1 MLFLD
6 ISFSLL
12 LKEKLCP
19 SSLFNWISF
28 FDSLFLETLSKLSGL
43 LVKLFIFILI
53 SLFILILISLLI
65 LLFLL
70 FSPGV
75 YSFDLFVNNFF
86 CSLFSLL
93 LLFCGL
99 ISTFSGGWTVM
110 TWSLLIN
117 ILLLLIPFFSELR
130 DSIGLIKSFLE
141 VSLLKGLSSRF
152 FTSMGLF
159 AWERFSS
166 PPHKLF
172 YANKINIIIILTHT
186 FT

>member
-6 ISFSLL
+6 NSFSLL

-19 SSLFNWISF
+19 SSLFIWISF
-28 FDSLFLETLSKLSGL
+28 FDSLFLETLSKLSRL
-43 LVKLFIFILI
+43 FVKLFIFILI

-70 FSPGV
+70 NSPGV

-86 CSLFSLL
+86 CSLISLL
-93 LLFCGL
+93 LLFWGF

-117 ILLLLIPFFSELR
+117 ILLLIPFFSELR

-141 VSLLKGLSSRF
+141 LSLLKGLSSRF

>member
-1 MLFLD
+1 
-6 ISFSLL
+6 
-12 LKEKLCP
+12 
-19 SSLFNWISF
+19 
-28 FDSLFLETLSKLSGL
+28 
-43 LVKLFIFILI
+43 
-53 SLFILILISLLI
+53 
-65 LLFLL
+65 
-70 FSPGV
+70 
-75 YSFDLFVNNFF
+75 
-86 CSLFSLL
+86 
-93 LLFCGL
+93 
-99 ISTFSGGWTVM
+99 M
-110 TWSLLIN
+110 TWSLLIK

-159 AWERFSS
+159 AWDRFSS